1 MRAQRDVSVPI
12 NRTLKTNDL
21 MDTIYYFLLIME
33 CLKLDKN
40 DKVIKIIKG
49 TKYQIISKFPK

>member
-12 NRTLKTNDL
+12 NRTLKTKDL
-21 MDTIYYFLLIME
+21 MDTKYYFLLIME
-33 CLKLDKN
+33 CFKLVKN